1 VANESNGEDFTVAP
15 DTMLLFKRYSWP
27 GNIRQL
33 ANLLRTAVAMASDD
47 REIRREP
54 LSDDLLEEVG
64 LAPEVG
70 AGPSVENLPD
80 AGTRLGDEELAMI
93 RKTLD
98 APGGNVSAAAREL
111 GISRNTVYRRLQGT
125 NYSSSASGAF
135 LE

>member
-1 VANESNGEDFTVAP
+1 
-15 DTMLLFKRYSWP
+15 
-27 GNIRQL
+27 
-33 ANLLRTAVAMASDD
+33 MASDD

-80 AGTRLGDEELAMI
+80 TGTRLGDVELAMI

-98 APGGNVSAAAREL
+98 APGGIVSAAAREL

-125 NYSSSASGAF
+125 N
-135 LE
+135 